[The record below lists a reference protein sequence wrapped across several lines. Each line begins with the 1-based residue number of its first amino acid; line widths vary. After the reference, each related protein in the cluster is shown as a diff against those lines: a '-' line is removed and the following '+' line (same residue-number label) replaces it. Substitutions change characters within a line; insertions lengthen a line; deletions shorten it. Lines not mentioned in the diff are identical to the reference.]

1 MAVKK
6 VGIYSGGHGSGGGH
20 GRGNIRCDDVDEVEM
35 TEVMLTAVTVGRLG
49 GRMAMRR

>member
-6 VGIYSGGHGSGGGH
+6 VSIYSGGHGSGGSGGGH

-35 TEVMLTAVTVGRLG
+35 TEVMLTAVTVGRMG
-49 GRMAMRR
+49 GRWH